1 MRYYLLFLSLLVYI
15 PTSSQILKQYIA
27 EGLSRNASLQT
38 QDLAIEKAW
47 QQVGIAESQQSLK
60 VSFAPN
66 YTLAAGG
73 RRLSF
78 PVGDLLNPVYSTLNA
93 LTNSQNFPTIEN
105 VNEQL
110 APNNFHE
117 TKFSFQYP
125 LYSAAAR
132 GQVQIQRELWKL
144 EKQKKEVALQ
154 NLRFSIEDA
163 YLQYLQVK
171 QVQKLVDSSLQW
183 VAGYVQFNEQLVK
196 NQVALPEVVLSAR
209 LEQEKLRQQQAEWDR
224 QEKTARAYFNYL
236 LYKPLDS
243 PILLDESVLQT
254 PEAKR
259 TLLDWQQFAREH
271 RAELALSQA
280 GIQVQQAI
288 TRTTD
293 ADRRIPTAFIGGTAG
308 FQGFGYTF
316 QNQAF
321 AIVQVGLQWDLW
333 HGGEKRKKVA
343 QAKVQEK
350 IADQQWI
357 EAQQG
362 ISLQITQAF
371 YAWQAS
377 KQAQKTAQQGAEL
390 AQEILR
396 RTDARYQLRQAL
408 PIEWQKAQTDWYS
421 AQLQNIIQEI
431 QTARLYLQVRQMAGF
446 TD

>member
-171 QVQKLVDSSLQW
+171 QIQKLVDSSLQW

>member
-1 MRYYLLFLSLLVYI
+1 MRYYLLFLSLLVYV
-15 PTSSQILKQYIA
+15 PASSQILKQYIT
-27 EGLSRNASLQT
+27 EGLSRNASVQS

-154 NLRFSIEDA
+154 NLRFAIEDA

-243 PILLDESVLQT
+243 PILLDESALQT

-259 TLLDWQQFAREH
+259 TLPDWQQFAREN

-362 ISLQITQAF
+362 VSLQITQAF

-377 KQAQKTAQQGAEL
+377 QQAQKTAQQGAEL

-396 RTDARYQLRQAL
+396 RTNARYQLRQAL

-421 AQLQNIIQEI
+421 AQLQKIIQEI

>member
-224 QEKTARAYFNYL
+224 QVKTARAYFNYL

>member
-15 PTSSQILKQYIA
+15 PASSQILKQYIA

>member
-1 MRYYLLFLSLLVYI
+1 
-15 PTSSQILKQYIA
+15 
-27 EGLSRNASLQT
+27 
-38 QDLAIEKAW
+38 
-47 QQVGIAESQQSLK
+47 
-60 VSFAPN
+60 
-66 YTLAAGG
+66 LAAGG

-271 RAELALSQA
+271 RALLALSQA